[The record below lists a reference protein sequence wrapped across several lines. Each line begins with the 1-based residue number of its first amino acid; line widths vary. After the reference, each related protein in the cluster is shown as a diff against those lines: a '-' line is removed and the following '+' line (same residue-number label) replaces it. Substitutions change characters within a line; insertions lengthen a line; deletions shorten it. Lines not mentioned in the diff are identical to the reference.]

1 MIINAVSVGRVEGV
15 IELPNKRDLK
25 LDDYGI
31 SNKRYK
37 ELCGFCEQYREWK
50 DELEFKKDIMK
61 SKVITDMPI
70 PPSRVS
76 NPQEELAIRRT
87 ELQAKCE
94 LIEQTAIQADTG
106 MYQYI
111 IKSVTEEVPCWY
123 LEEIMGMPYCRK
135 DFYAARRYFYF
146 LLDKNKR

>member
-1 MIINAVSVGRVEGV
+1 M
-15 IELPNKRDLK
+15 PNKRSLK

-37 ELCGFCEQYREWK
+37 ELCGFCEQYTEWK
-50 DELEFKKDIMK
+50 DELEYKTDTVK
-61 SKVITDMPI
+61 SKRITDMPM
-70 PPSRVS
+70 PTSGEDAT
-76 NPQEELAIRRT
+76 QALAIRRA
-87 ELQAKCE
+87 ELHKKCK
-94 LIEQTAIQADTG
+94 LIEETAMQADG
-106 MYQYI
+106 NMYQYI

-135 DFYAARRYFYF
+135 DFYAARRYFFF